1 MPQRFLRNYC
11 EGILVQWLNFVLLLM
26 TAARP
31 IRAISAPTSRV
42 GNSGTTVV
50 PVIATSC
57 TLCMGVLYRN
67 YCLAS
72 GFI

>member
-1 MPQRFLRNYC
+1 MPHFLRNYC
-11 EGILVQWLNFVLLLM
+11 EGILVQWLNFVLLPM

-31 IRAISAPTSRV
+31 IRATSAPTSQA
-42 GNSGTTVV
+42 GNSGTIVV

-57 TLCMGVLYRN
+57 TLCVGGLLYRN

-72 GFI
+72 GFV